1 MLGLSEDVLSNSS
14 TRYSVAF
21 AIFYVFYIVFNPI
34 IVPLGKV
41 FLPNRA
47 MVSLN
52 LLLAVQSLLISYESV
67 VVL

>member
-47 MVSLN
+47 MVSPH
-52 LLLAVQSLLISYESV
+52 LLLGVQDLIFSYESA